1 MELENVTLSEIGQLQ
16 KDKCSMFSLVY
27 GRWQVDF
34 IKVDNRVMVIR
45 AWEGYGGRKMMNPYR
60 DEVG

>member
-1 MELENVTLSEIGQLQ
+1 
-16 KDKCSMFSLVY
+16 
-27 GRWQVDF
+27 VDF